1 MDMLFDDDDHHQEHK
16 SVLYLS
22 QAQRATYRLLVL
34 FEGGSSS
41 LTVGSRLALKG
52 KTEQKNSMTT
62 RGIELN
68 IKYFPKCC

>member
-1 MDMLFDDDDHHQEHK
+1 MDMLFDDDQEHK

-52 KTEQKNSMTT
+52 KTEQKKFSDN
-62 RGIELN
+62 RR
-68 IKYFPKCC
+68 